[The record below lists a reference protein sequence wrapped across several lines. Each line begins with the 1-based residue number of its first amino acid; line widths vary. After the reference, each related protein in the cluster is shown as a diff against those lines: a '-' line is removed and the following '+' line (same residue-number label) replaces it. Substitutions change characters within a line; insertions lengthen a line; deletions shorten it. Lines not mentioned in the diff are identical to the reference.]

1 MKRVLVFGD
10 SIAYGAWDTEGGWVD
25 RLKRQMHRRVI
36 GSGSSDKIQVINL
49 GIGGD
54 TSTGV
59 LSRFDD
65 ETVPRISAKWSL
77 VIVIAI
83 GTNDS
88 RMKDGVI
95 ETLPDQFRNNLT
107 TIIEKARRYTQDILL
122 VDLPPMADDVVQFG
136 EKQYTNERIAEY
148 AQIVK
153 GVAKEEGLAFADLGE
168 KFVKTDANLFYEDSL
183 HPSDAGHEII
193 MEIVSNWLERLVFEE

>member
-1 MKRVLVFGD
+1 M
-10 SIAYGAWDTEGGWVD
+10 
-25 RLKRQMHRRVI
+25 
-36 GSGSSDKIQVINL
+36 
-49 GIGGD
+49 
-54 TSTGV
+54 
-59 LSRFDD
+59 
-65 ETVPRISAKWSL
+65 
-77 VIVIAI
+77 IVIAI

-153 GVAKEEGLAFADLGE
+153 GVAREEGLAFADLGE
-168 KFVKTDANLFYEDSL
+168 KFAKTDANLFYEDSL